1 MPVVKDVGQ
10 IMVGIKERKKLVA
23 ISLSASTVK
32 RRIIDRCNDV
42 LEQIKSQVKASS
54 FVAMQ
59 LNESTDIAGLPQ
71 FSDFI

>member
-10 IMVGIKERKKLVA
+10 IMDGEKERKKLVT

-32 RRIIDRCNDV
+32 RRIIDMSNDV
-42 LEQIKSQVKASS
+42 LEQIESQVKTPS

-59 LNESTDIAGLPQ
+59 LNESTDIAGLAQ
-71 FSDFI
+71 FSVFI